1 MSESFP
7 PPALL
12 ARMAAVGI
20 TEEDLDEQFIQGGGP
35 GGQKINK
42 TSVCVRIVHR
52 PSGREARCQ
61 ESRQRETNRLLA
73 REILCRKFEEE
84 AAAAKLERQ
93 RLRAL
98 KRVEKRKPSPGEK
111 RRRKES
117 KQRRSS
123 VKANRRRPPA
133 GDP

>member
-12 ARMAAVGI
+12 ARMAALGLA
-20 TEEDLDEQFIQGGGP
+20 EEDLDEQFIHGSGP

-42 TSVCVRIVHR
+42 TSVCVRVVHR

-61 ESRQRETNRLLA
+61 ESRQRETNRVLA
-73 REILCRKFEEE
+73 REMLCRRIEEE

-111 RRRKES
+111 RRRKET

-123 VKANRRRPPA
+123 VKANRRRPPS
-133 GDP
+133 GES